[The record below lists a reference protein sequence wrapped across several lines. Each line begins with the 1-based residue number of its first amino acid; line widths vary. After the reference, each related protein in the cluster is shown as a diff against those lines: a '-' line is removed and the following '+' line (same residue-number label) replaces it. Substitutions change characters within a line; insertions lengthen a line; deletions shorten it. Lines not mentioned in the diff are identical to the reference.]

1 MQDRQFTPDEIR
13 QTIYTVVF
21 EVSGIEVS
29 ELRPELSISD
39 DLVPSSLDRVT
50 LLMAL
55 EDEFSRSIPE
65 EELKDIH
72 TLGDLVNFVQEKY
85 RVLSSA

>member
-1 MQDRQFTPDEIR
+1 MNNELYSPEQIR
-13 QTIYTVVF
+13 EKIYSVVF
-21 EVSGIEVS
+21 EVTGIEMS
-29 ELRPELSISD
+29 KLKPEMSIND

-65 EELKDIH
+65 EELKEIE
-72 TLGDLVNFVQEKY
+72 TLGDLVGFVEEKY
-85 RVLSSA
+85 RLLASG

>member
-1 MQDRQFTPDEIR
+1 MTKEQLTPEEIR
-13 QTIYTVVF
+13 QKILTVVF
-21 EVSGIEVS
+21 EVTGVETS
-29 ELRPELSISD
+29 ELKPELSIND

-65 EELKDIH
+65 DELKDIE
-72 TLGDLVNFVQEKY
+72 TLGDLVSFVQEKY
-85 RVLSSA
+85 RLLASG

>member
-1 MQDRQFTPDEIR
+1 MSNALYTPEQIR
-13 QTIYTVVF
+13 EKIYSVVF
-21 EVSGIEVS
+21 EVTGIEMS
-29 ELRPELSISD
+29 ELTPELSIND

-65 EELKDIH
+65 DELRDIE
-72 TLGDLVNFVQEKY
+72 TLGDLVGFVEEKY
-85 RVLSSA
+85 RLLATG

>member
-1 MQDRQFTPDEIR
+1 MTKEQLTPEEIR
-13 QTIYTVVF
+13 QKILTVVF
-21 EVSGIEVS
+21 EVTGVETS
-29 ELRPELSISD
+29 ELKPELSIND

-65 EELKDIH
+65 DELKDIE
-72 TLGDLVNFVQEKY
+72 TLGDLVDFVQEKY
-85 RVLSSA
+85 RLLASG

>member
-1 MQDRQFTPDEIR
+1 MNKELYTPDQIR
-13 QTIYTVVF
+13 EKIYSVVF
-21 EVSGIEVS
+21 EVTGMEMS
-29 ELRPELSISD
+29 ELNPDMSIND

-65 EELKDIH
+65 EELRDIE
-72 TLGDLVNFVQEKY
+72 TLGDLVAFVEEKY
-85 RVLSSA
+85 RLLATG

>member
-1 MQDRQFTPDEIR
+1 MPDKQFTPDEIR
-13 QTIYTVVF
+13 QIIYTVVF
-21 EVSGIEVS
+21 EVSGIEMS
-29 ELRPELSISD
+29 ELHPELSIND

-65 EELKDIH
+65 EEIRDIE
-72 TLGDLVNFVQEKY
+72 TLGDLVGFVQDKY
-85 RVLSSA
+85 RLLASG